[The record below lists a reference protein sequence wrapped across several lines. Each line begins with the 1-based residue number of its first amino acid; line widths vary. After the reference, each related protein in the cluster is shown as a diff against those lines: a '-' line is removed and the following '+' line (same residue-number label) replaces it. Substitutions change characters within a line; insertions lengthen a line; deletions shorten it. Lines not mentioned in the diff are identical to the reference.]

1 MTRALVTVALTLVFG
16 ALAVAMAAAV
26 LVIFW
31 MAMGAV

>member
-1 MTRALVTVALTLVFG
+1 MTRTLIALLLTFG